1 MGLLSVVSR
10 KRHWVRDQ
18 RVVLPLNTCVALG
31 KPLDLPSLQL
41 HHPSAG
47 KGFSVYHPMTRRSEQ
62 TAFRRIWKERGGG

>member
-47 KGFSVYHPMTRRSEQ
+47 KGFSVYHPMT
-62 TAFRRIWKERGGG
+62 